1 MPEPARP
8 RLVLVDGSGYI
19 FRAFFALPPLTDP
32 NGVPVGA
39 VFGFC
44 NMLFRLVQDMPG
56 DQLLVVFDKGK
67 ASFRDAIYDGYKA
80 NRLEPPDDLR
90 PQFPL
95 VREAARALGLPVIEL
110 EGYEADDIIATY
122 AREAEAAAREVII
135 VSSDKDLMQLI
146 RQGVQMYDPMK
157 QKAIDRAEV
166 IARFGVGPELVR
178 DVLALAG
185 DTSDNVPGVP
195 GIGVKTAA
203 QLLQEFGDLEGL
215 LAQAAT
221 IRQPKR
227 RENLLEHAEQAR
239 VSQRLVTLCDTVPAL
254 DPLDDMH
261 ARELDYRGLLDF
273 ARRHGFRSLA
283 QRIEPLADRLATA
296 PAPER
301 DGAHDRGRIR
311 DHPRFRRARC
321 LARAGDRPG
330 RPGARLHHHL
340 AERRARRAGRPVARR
355 RGERGGVRAA
365 AHRDEFGTLA
375 AGQLPRGEVLE
386 RLRPVLA
393 DPAVLKVGHN
403 LKYAQSVLARYGL
416 ELAPYDDVMLL
427 SYVLDGARHGHGLE
441 ELAELHLEHTLMPY
455 EAVCGSGRKQ
465 IPFDKVPVEQA
476 ATYAAG
482 CADVALRLHGVLR
495 LALARERRT
504 RVYETIERPLVA
516 VLAAMERRGIRVDPA
531 MLRQLSADFGARMAE
546 LEAEAYR
553 LAGRAFNLGS
563 PKQLGEILFDEQGLD
578 SARKTRTGSHG
589 TAPTFSKAW
598 RRKATRC
605 RAPCSTGAS
614 CRSSPAPTPTP

>member
-8 RLVLVDGSGYI
+8 RLVLIDGSGYI

-32 NGVPVGA
+32 KGVPVGA

-67 ASFRDAIYDGYKA
+67 ASFRDAIYDDYKA

-95 VREAARALGLPVIEL
+95 VREAAHAFGLPVIEL

-122 AREAEAAAREVII
+122 AREAEAAGREVII

-215 LAQAAT
+215 LANAAT

-239 VSQRLVTLCDTVPAL
+239 VSQRLVTLCDTVPVAQ
-254 DPLDDMH
+254 P
-261 ARELDYRGLLDF
+261 ARRACTPATLDYRGPAGVRPQARLPLARPAGRA
-273 ARRHGFRSLA
+273 ARRPRRQSA
-283 QRIEPLADRLATA
+283 
-296 PAPER
+296 
-301 DGAHDRGRIR
+301 GA
-311 DHPRFRRARC
+311 RARGAGAPRPNTRPC
-321 LARAGDRPG
+321 TISRRSMPGSIGRAPRGILA
-330 RPGARLHHHL
+330 L
-340 AERRARRAGRPVARR
+340 ACTTTSPERRARRAGRPRRSRSKRARPATCRSRIGTSSARSPPASRRAARR
-355 RGERGGVRAA
+355 
-365 AHRDEFGTLA
+365 
-375 AGQLPRGEVLE
+375 
-386 RLRPVLA
+386 
-393 DPAVLKVGHN
+393 
-403 LKYAQSVLARYGL
+403 S
-416 ELAPYDDVMLL
+416 
-427 SYVLDGARHGHGLE
+427 
-441 ELAELHLEHTLMPY
+441 
-455 EAVCGSGRKQ
+455 
-465 IPFDKVPVEQA
+465 
-476 ATYAAG
+476 
-482 CADVALRLHGVLR
+482 
-495 LALARERRT
+495 
-504 RVYETIERPLVA
+504 
-516 VLAAMERRGIRVDPA
+516 
-531 MLRQLSADFGARMAE
+531 SA
-546 LEAEAYR
+546 
-553 LAGRAFNLGS
+553 
-563 PKQLGEILFDEQGLD
+563 
-578 SARKTRTGSHG
+578 
-589 TAPTFSKAW
+589 
-598 RRKATRC
+598 C
-605 RAPCSTGAS
+605 APCS
-614 CRSSPAPTPTP
+614 PTPPCSRSGTI